1 VECGERVRA
10 GWRCR
15 QRSRC
20 SPRAAVAVAAPP
32 PPPPPPPG
40 PPPTL
45 VQPPNPAYSRHL
57 EWTGAGAAHAAGLS
71 GAGIRIGVIDTGVNR
86 NHPALRGRVV
96 ANLNYVNPNTN
107 NLGVDDVVGHGTAV
121 AQTIAGTAFGQ
132 WPGGIAPGA
141 EILSARII
149 NDAPPEDDGS
159 GRGNEVSGALG
170 LAPIHNDLSAR
181 GMRIMN
187 NSWGGLY
194 WNNPNATNPIAAEY
208 RDFVHN
214 RDGLVVFSAGNSG
227 FANPSDTAALPSQP
241 GSGGSRPAADLERGW
256 LTVVALDRDNR
267 GQLADYSNACG
278 IAIRYCLAAPGSVV
292 VTGTDDAPNNPD
304 YWIWSGTSFAAPI
317 VSGAAALVWEAFPY
331 FDNDLVRQ
339 TLLGTAT
346 DLGAPG
352 PDAVFGYGM
361 VNIERAVNGPG
372 LLDWGDVTVDFD
384 AITSTWGNELTGA
397 GRVVK
402 RGSGTLILDDF
413 AFNGGG
419 LDVQGGTL
427 HAMRSVYGDIDV
439 GVQGRFVLGNGAPGW
454 EMAGNLDNA
463 GHVELISRE
472 VASTLTLLRGDYR
485 HRSTATLGLDLG
497 HVLSIMGSAQ
507 IDGGTLHLTGV
518 MSGYTATA
526 RQALLFADQGIN
538 GEFDR
543 LSWADSLFLEG
554 ALGYDTRDV
563 WLDITRLNVAAT
575 AQAFGRITPAAAS
588 AAVRV
593 EQAFAAID
601 RSAGQGNTAHDEFL
615 RVAGQFQQ
623 LRDQAAALDA
633 LERLSGQAHARA
645 LDFTFDGIDQHRRAL
660 SARLADAD
668 APGAWRQAL
677 GGGLNG
683 DGWSRSGW
691 LMGHDARLGSGQSVA
706 GFAFGETRAE
716 GWPGT
721 ARERAHARQTHGQL
735 YLGRVSPTA
744 YLTAQL
750 GLGRMQRGI
759 ERHPFAGNAVWQG
772 VYSRASG
779 RYGSLGAEAGG
790 RFAIGAARLSPYL
803 GIALDWLQQDGFE
816 ESGASGFGLRAE
828 AARLR
833 RSQAIVGVRM
843 SGAWRGL
850 GVNGYAE
857 WQRALAADGFAVP
870 ASFTGMDSLSPL
882 PQSAAARSGGVFG
895 LALDAPISRQSL
907 VAFTLDQRA
916 GPRGSERGASL
927 RYLLGF

>member
-1 VECGERVRA
+1 M
-10 GWRCR
+10 
-15 QRSRC
+15 
-20 SPRAAVAVAAPP
+20 
-32 PPPPPPPG
+32 
-40 PPPTL
+40 L

-57 EWTGAGAAHAAGLS
+57 EWTGADAAHAAGFS
-71 GAGIRIGVIDTGVNR
+71 GAGIRIGVIDSGVNR

-107 NLGVDDVVGHGTAV
+107 NLALDDVVGHGTAV

-149 NDAPPEDDGS
+149 SDAPPEDDGS

-170 LAPIHNDLSAR
+170 LQPIHNDLSAR

-241 GSGGSRPAADLERGW
+241 GPGGSRPAADLERGW

-267 GQLADYSNACG
+267 GQLAGYSNACG
-278 IAIRYCLAAPGSVV
+278 VALRYCLAAPGSVV
-292 VTGTDDAPNNPD
+292 VTGTDDAPNNPE
-304 YWIWSGTSFAAPI
+304 YWIWNGTSFAAPI

-346 DLGAPG
+346 DLGDPG
-352 PDAVFGYGM
+352 PDAVFGYGA
-361 VNIERAVNGPG
+361 VNIERAVKGPA

-384 AITSTWGNELTGA
+384 TITSTWGNELTGA

-402 RGSGTLILDDF
+402 RGSGTLILDES
-413 AFNGGG
+413 AFNGG

-427 HAMRSVYGDIDV
+427 HAMRAVDGNIAV
-439 GVQGRFVLGNGAPGW
+439 GTQGRFVFGDGASGSRILGSV
-454 EMAGNLDNA
+454 DNA
-463 GHVELISRE
+463 GRVELLGYGQVMSNT
-472 VASTLTLLRGDYR
+472 SLQGDYR
-485 HRSTATLGLDLG
+485 HRSTATLGLEIG
-497 HVLSIMGSAQ
+497 HILNVTGNAQ

-518 MSGYTATA
+518 RPGYITIERQEMLTA
-526 RQALLFADQGIN
+526 GEGVS
-538 GEFDR
+538 GEFNN
-543 LSWADSLFLEG
+543 LTWADSLFLEG
-554 ALGYDTRDV
+554 ALAYGPNQV

-588 AAVRV
+588 AAARV
-593 EQAFAAID
+593 ERAFTAID
-601 RSAGQGNTAHDEFL
+601 RSAGQGNTAHGGAFL

-623 LRDQAAALDA
+623 LRDEAAALDA
-633 LERLSGQAHARA
+633 LERLSGQSHVRA

-660 SARLADAD
+660 SARLAAAD
-668 APGAWRQAL
+668 GNAPGAWRQAL
-677 GGGLNG
+677 GGSLNG

-691 LMGHDARLGSGQSVA
+691 LMGHDARIGSGQAIA
-706 GFAFGETRAE
+706 GFAFGESQAE
-716 GWPGT
+716 GWLGA

-750 GLGRMQRGI
+750 GLGRVQRGI

-772 VYSRASG
+772 VHSRATG

-790 RFAIGAARLSPYL
+790 RFTIGAARVSPYVGL
-803 GIALDWLQQDGFE
+803 ALDWLQQDGFE
-816 ESGASGFGLRAE
+816 ESGAFGFGLRAD
-828 AARLR
+828 ATRLR
-833 RSQAIVGVRM
+833 RTQALAGVRLA
-843 SGAWRGL
+843 GAWRGL

-857 WQRALAADGFAVP
+857 WQQALAANGFAIP
-870 ASFTGMDSLSPL
+870 ASFTGVDSWSSL

-895 LALDAPISRQSL
+895 LALDAPSFAGTGSRRRCTKTIDS
-907 VAFTLDQRA
+907 F
-916 GPRGSERGASL
+916 
-927 RYLLGF
+927 